1 MYITLKMK
9 IQDQEIDLDVNL
21 ANRAGR
27 IYRQTYNR
35 DILKDMAEIYKKVNK
50 NPFDGI
56 DMSGIDIITLTEEE
70 LHKELI
76 SRVDPSKFIAGMEDQ
91 TALDFEETERA
102 GQIIWA
108 FAKNRDKDLPGYED
122 WIDGFDFILPVGEIL
137 TALFE
142 AWGKSAQ
149 PTIEIKN

>member
-50 NPFDGI
+50 NPFDGV
-56 DMSGIDIITLTEEE
+56 DTSGIDIVGMTEEE
-70 LHKELI
+70 LLKELI
-76 SRVDPSKFIAGMEDQ
+76 SRVDPRELIKDREI
-91 TALDFEETERA
+91 LDFEEAERA

-108 FAKNRDKDLPGYED
+108 FAKNRNKDLPGYED
-122 WIDGFDFILPVGEIL
+122 WIDSFDFILPVEEIL
-137 TALFE
+137 TKLFE
-142 AWGKSAQ
+142 AWGKSAA
-149 PTIEIKN
+149 PTIEVKN

>member
-50 NPFDGI
+50 NPFDGV
-56 DMSGIDIITLTEEE
+56 DTSGIDFVGMTEEE
-70 LHKELI
+70 LLKELI
-76 SRVDPSKFIAGMEDQ
+76 SRVDPRELIKDREI
-91 TALDFEETERA
+91 LDFEEAERA

-108 FAKNRDKDLPGYED
+108 FAKNRNKDLPGYED
-122 WIDGFDFILPVGEIL
+122 WIDSFDFILPVEEIL
-137 TALFE
+137 TKLFE
-142 AWGKSAQ
+142 AWGKSAAQ
-149 PTIEIKN
+149 TIEIKN

>member
-9 IQDQEIDLDVNL
+9 IQDQEINLDVNL

-50 NPFDGI
+50 NPLDGV
-56 DMSGIDIITLTEEE
+56 DTSGIDFVGMTDEE
-70 LHKELI
+70 LLKELV
-76 SRVDPSKFIAGMEDQ
+76 SRVDPRELIKDQ
-91 TALDFEETERA
+91 EILDFEETERA

-108 FAKNRDKDLPGYED
+108 FAKNRNKDLPGYEN
-122 WIDGFDFILPVGEIL
+122 WIDSFDFILPVREIL
-137 TALFE
+137 TKLFE
-142 AWGKSAQ
+142 AWDKSAA
-149 PTIEIKN
+149 PTIEVKN

>member
-50 NPFDGI
+50 NPFDGV
-56 DMSGIDIITLTEEE
+56 DTSGIDIVGMTEEE
-70 LHKELI
+70 LLKELI
-76 SRVDPSKFIAGMEDQ
+76 SRVDPRELIKDREI
-91 TALDFEETERA
+91 LDFEEAERA

-108 FAKNRDKDLPGYED
+108 FAKNRNKDLPGYED
-122 WIDGFDFILPVGEIL
+122 WIDNFDFILPVEEIL
-137 TALFE
+137 TKLFE
-142 AWGKSAQ
+142 AWGKSAT
-149 PTIEIKN
+149 PTIEVKN

>member
-9 IQDQEIDLDVNL
+9 IQDQEINLDVNL

-56 DMSGIDIITLTEEE
+56 DTSGIDIVGMTEEE
-70 LHKELI
+70 LLNELI
-76 SRVDPSKFIAGMEDQ
+76 SRVDPRELIKDREI
-91 TALDFEETERA
+91 LDFEEAERA

-108 FAKNRDKDLPGYED
+108 FAKNRNKDLPGYED
-122 WIDGFDFILPVGEIL
+122 WIDSFDFILPVEEIL
-137 TALFE
+137 TKLFE
-142 AWGKSAQ
+142 AWGKSAA
-149 PTIEIKN
+149 PTIEVKN

>member
-35 DILKDMAEIYKKVNK
+35 DILKDMAEINKKVNK
-50 NPFDGI
+50 NPFDGV
-56 DMSGIDIITLTEEE
+56 DTSGIDIVGMTEEE
-70 LHKELI
+70 LLKELI
-76 SRVDPSKFIAGMEDQ
+76 SRVDPRELIKDREI
-91 TALDFEETERA
+91 LDFEEAERA

-108 FAKNRDKDLPGYED
+108 FAKNRNKDLPGYED
-122 WIDGFDFILPVGEIL
+122 WIDSFDFILPVEEIL
-137 TALFE
+137 TKLFE
-142 AWGKSAQ
+142 AWGKSAA
-149 PTIEIKN
+149 PTIEVKN

>member
-35 DILKDMAEIYKKVNK
+35 DILKDMSEIYKKVNK
-50 NPFDGI
+50 NPFDGV
-56 DMSGIDIITLTEEE
+56 DTSGIDIVGMTEEE
-70 LHKELI
+70 LLKELI
-76 SRVDPSKFIAGMEDQ
+76 SRVDPRELIKDREI
-91 TALDFEETERA
+91 LDFEEAERA

-108 FAKNRDKDLPGYED
+108 FAKNRNKDLPGYED
-122 WIDGFDFILPVGEIL
+122 WIDSFDFILPVEEIL
-137 TALFE
+137 TKLFE
-142 AWGKSAQ
+142 AWGKSAAQ
-149 PTIEIKN
+149 TIEIKN

>member
-50 NPFDGI
+50 NPFDGV
-56 DMSGIDIITLTEEE
+56 DTSGIDIVGMTEEE
-70 LHKELI
+70 LLKELI
-76 SRVDPSKFIAGMEDQ
+76 SRVDPRELIKDREI
-91 TALDFEETERA
+91 LDFEEAERA

-108 FAKNRDKDLPGYED
+108 FAKNRNKDLPGYED
-122 WIDGFDFILPVGEIL
+122 WIDSFDFILPVEEIL
-137 TALFE
+137 TKLFE
-142 AWGKSAQ
+142 AWGKSAAQ
-149 PTIEIKN
+149 TIEIKN

>member
-50 NPFDGI
+50 NPFDGV
-56 DMSGIDIITLTEEE
+56 DTSGIDFVGMTEEE
-70 LHKELI
+70 LLKELV
-76 SRVDPSKFIAGMEDQ
+76 SRVDPRDLIKEQ
-91 TALDFEETERA
+91 ETLDFEETERA

-108 FAKNRDKDLPGYED
+108 FAKNRNKDLPGYED
-122 WIDGFDFILPVGEIL
+122 WIDSFDFILPVEEIL
-137 TALFE
+137 TKLFE
-142 AWGKSAQ
+142 AWGKSAA
-149 PTIEIKN
+149 PTIEVKN

>member
-50 NPFDGI
+50 NPFDGV
-56 DMSGIDIITLTEEE
+56 DTSGIDFVGMTEEE
-70 LHKELI
+70 LLKELV
-76 SRVDPSKFIAGMEDQ
+76 SRVDPRELIKDQ
-91 TALDFEETERA
+91 EILDFEETERA

-108 FAKNRDKDLPGYED
+108 FARNRNKDLPGYED
-122 WIDGFDFILPVGEIL
+122 WIDSFDFILPVGEIL
-137 TALFE
+137 TKLFE
-142 AWGKSAQ
+142 AWGKSAA
-149 PTIEIKN
+149 PTIEVKN

>member
-35 DILKDMAEIYKKVNK
+35 DSLKDMAEIYKKVNK
-50 NPFDGI
+50 NPFDGV
-56 DMSGIDIITLTEEE
+56 DTSGIDFVGMTEEE
-70 LHKELI
+70 LLKELV
-76 SRVDPSKFIAGMEDQ
+76 SRVDPRELIKDREI
-91 TALDFEETERA
+91 LDFEEAERA

-108 FAKNRDKDLPGYED
+108 FAKNRNKDLPGYED
-122 WIDGFDFILPVGEIL
+122 WIDSFDFILPVEEIL
-137 TALFE
+137 AKLFE
-142 AWGKSAQ
+142 AWGKSAA
-149 PTIEIKN
+149 PTIEVKN

>member
-50 NPFDGI
+50 NPFDGV
-56 DMSGIDIITLTEEE
+56 DTSGIDIVGMTEEE
-70 LHKELI
+70 LLKELV
-76 SRVDPSKFIAGMEDQ
+76 SRVDPRDLIKEQ
-91 TALDFEETERA
+91 ETLDFEETERA

-108 FAKNRDKDLPGYED
+108 FAKNRNKDLPGYED
-122 WIDGFDFILPVGEIL
+122 WIDSFDFILPVEEIL
-137 TALFE
+137 TKLFE
-142 AWGKSAQ
+142 AWGKSAAQ
-149 PTIEIKN
+149 TIEIKN

>member
-50 NPFDGI
+50 NPFDGV
-56 DMSGIDIITLTEEE
+56 DTSGIDFVGMTEEE
-70 LHKELI
+70 LLKELI
-76 SRVDPSKFIAGMEDQ
+76 SRVDPRELIKDREI
-91 TALDFEETERA
+91 LDFEEAERA

-108 FAKNRDKDLPGYED
+108 FAKNRNKDLPGYED
-122 WIDGFDFILPVGEIL
+122 WIDSFDFILPVEEIL
-137 TALFE
+137 TKLFE
-142 AWGKSAQ
+142 AWGKSAA
-149 PTIEIKN
+149 PTIEVKN

>member
-50 NPFDGI
+50 NPFDGV
-56 DMSGIDIITLTEEE
+56 DTSGIDFVGMTEEE
-70 LHKELI
+70 LLKELV
-76 SRVDPSKFIAGMEDQ
+76 SRVDPRELIKDREI
-91 TALDFEETERA
+91 LDFEEAERA

-108 FAKNRDKDLPGYED
+108 FAKNRNKDLPGYED
-122 WIDGFDFILPVGEIL
+122 WIDSFDFILPVEEIL
-137 TALFE
+137 AKLFE
-142 AWGKSAQ
+142 AWGKSAA
-149 PTIEIKN
+149 PTIEVKN